1 MIKIIENSSI
11 LPLNTFHIDAKAR
24 IIAEYESVAELRELL
39 AQYRGERL
47 LAVGEGSNLLFTGD
61 FDGVILHSRM
71 CRARALGENTD
82 EVFIEAESGLV
93 LDELIAQLVDMGL
106 GGMENLS
113 YIPGTV
119 GASAVQNV
127 GAYGVEAK
135 DVIASVKTISVETG
149 EERIFTNEEC
159 HYGYRD
165 SIFKGELAGQYI
177 VTSVVYRLSK
187 EPEFRLDYGNLRG
200 AINGAPSLTK
210 VREAVINIRR
220 QKLPEVSELGSAGSF
235 FKNPVVS
242 VQSAECIMQ
251 SYPAMPY
258 YTVAAQN
265 GESEGAVKI
274 PAAWLIEQSGMKGAR
289 EGGAEVY
296 ERQPLVIV
304 NTGNATAQDIVTL
317 AARVS
322 DAVRTRFGITI
333 SPEVNYI

>member
-1 MIKIIENSSI
+1 MKIQENISV

-24 IIAEYESVAELRELL
+24 IVAEYESVAELRELL
-39 AQYRGERL
+39 EQYRGERI

-106 GGMENLS
+106 GGLENLS

-135 DVIASVKTISVETG
+135 DVIASVKTVSVETG

-177 VTSVVYRLSK
+177 ITHVVYRLSK
-187 EPEFRLDYGNLRG
+187 EPELRLDYGNLRS
-200 AINGAPSLTK
+200 AIEGTPSLTK
-210 VREAVINIRR
+210 VREAVIRIRQ

-235 FKNPVVS
+235 FKNPVVP
-242 VQSAECIMQ
+242 QAKADELLQ
-251 SYPAMPY
+251 QYPAMPHY
-258 YTVAAQN
+258 DAPN
-265 GESEGAVKI
+265 GVKI
-274 PAAWLIEQSGMKGAR
+274 PAAWLIEQAGMKGVC
-289 EGGAEVY
+289 EGGAQVY

-304 NTGNATAQDIVTL
+304 NIGSATAQDIVRL

-322 DAVRTRFGITI
+322 EAVRTKFDITI

>member
-1 MIKIIENSSI
+1 MIKINENSSI

-187 EPEFRLDYGNLRG
+187 EPEFKLDYGNLRS
-200 AINGAPSLTK
+200 AIDGTPSLTK

-220 QKLPEVSELGSAGSF
+220 QKLPEVNELGSAGSF
-235 FKNPVVS
+235 FKNPVVPQPK
-242 VQSAECIMQ
+242 VAELLEL
-251 SYPAMPY
+251 YPTMPTY
-258 YTVAAQN
+258 PSPTGDGQ
-265 GESEGAVKI
+265 GGGFKI

-296 ERQPLVIV
+296 EKQPLVIV
-304 NTGNATAQDIVTL
+304 NTGSATAQDVVTL

>member
-1 MIKIIENSSI
+1 MKIIENSSV
-11 LPLNTFHIDAKAR
+11 LPLNTFHIDAKVR

-165 SIFKGELAGQYI
+165 SIFKGALAGQYI

-187 EPEFRLDYGNLRG
+187 EPEFKLDYGNLRS
-200 AINGAPSLTK
+200 AIDGAPSLTK

-235 FKNPVVS
+235 FKNPVVPQPK
-242 VQSAECIMQ
+242 VAELLEL
-251 SYPAMPY
+251 YPTMPTY
-258 YTVAAQN
+258 PSPTGDGQ
-265 GESEGAVKI
+265 GGGFKI

-304 NTGNATAQDIVTL
+304 NTGSATAQDIVTL